1 MFKQLRN
8 KFLIVNLVII
18 SLMMLVS
25 FTFIYL
31 ITYKDIRHDITSEI
45 SKMSKMVNTDKD
57 KDDLDSELDEPTL
70 LGKNQSSDHPDTFIL
85 IVDNKNHLT
94 KYISSLNLNRN
105 FYKTALKEAL
115 EHKTN
120 SGKFRTNSVYWEF
133 LKKPCSNKVNY
144 SITFLDVT
152 SKYNY
157 LTSLIYSFL
166 VVALVMFIVIFFI
179 SRFFANK
186 SIEPIIKAFE
196 KQKQFTAD
204 ASHELKTPL
213 SVINTNIE
221 VLLANG
227 EDTINSQSKWIYY
240 IKSEIARMTKLT
252 NNLLY
257 LAQTDNSDLKLISSN
272 FNLSETAQNVILT
285 MEASIFENNK
295 VLNYDIS
302 PNIICCGNKEQI
314 SQVIMLLLDNALKYT
329 NPNGNIDVLLKKNG
343 NKAILSISNTGKGIP
358 KENLKNIFD
367 RFYRVDKSRSQKS
380 GGYGLGLAIAK
391 AIIYSHKGKI
401 YVQSVENETTTFT
414 IELPRV

>member
-1 MFKQLRN
+1 MFKKLRN
-8 KFLIVNLVII
+8 KFLILNLVII
-18 SLMMLVS
+18 SLTMLVS

-31 ITYKDIRHDITSEI
+31 ITYKDIRHDITNEI
-45 SKMSKMVNTDKD
+45 AKMSNIDKD
-57 KDDLDSELDEPTL
+57 HKDSKSDRPPLID
-70 LGKNQSSDHPDTFIL
+70 KNQSSDHPDTFIL

-94 KYISSLNLNRN
+94 KCISSLNLNKR
-105 FYKTALKEAL
+105 FYKTALKEAV

-120 SGKFRTNSVYWEF
+120 SGRFRINSVYWEF
-133 LKKPCSNKVNY
+133 LKKPYSSKVNY
-144 SITFLDVT
+144 TITFLDVT

-166 VVALVMFIVIFFI
+166 VVALIMFIVIFFI

-240 IKSEIARMTKLT
+240 IKSEISRMTKLT

-257 LAQTDNSDLKLISSN
+257 LAQTDNSELKLISTN
-272 FNLSETAQNVILT
+272 FNLSETAESVILS

-295 VLNYDIS
+295 VLNYNIA
-302 PNIICCGNKEQI
+302 PNITCYGNKEQI
-314 SQVIMLLLDNALKYT
+314 CQVIMLLLDNALKYT
-329 NPNGNIDVLLKKNG
+329 NPNGNINILLKKNG
-343 NKAILSISNTGKGIP
+343 NKAVLSISNTGIGIP
-358 KENLKNIFD
+358 KENLNNIFD
-367 RFYRVDKSRSQKS
+367 RFYRVDKSRSKKS

-391 AIIYSHKGKI
+391 AIVDSHKGKI
-401 YVQSVENETTTFT
+401 YVQSVENEITTFT